1 MAQMKTPGVYI
12 VEKDAF
18 GNSVVE
24 VPTAVPAF
32 IGYTERAENG
42 GKSLTNVPWR
52 ITSFAEYLQY
62 YGGAPQYKFS
72 LTKGGGAA
80 PAKGDDKGDGDDGG
94 AAPAPAA
101 SSGGDTFVVKGD
113 SYELKMT
120 SAEYRMYNAIR
131 LFYQNGG
138 GPCYIVSVGGYSD
151 TIELPRIA
159 GTGDF
164 AGKGLQTLVK
174 QEEPTMVLA
183 PESVSLAEA
192 DCISLQQAMLA
203 HCGKMQ
209 SRMAILDVYGGYKDR
224 QDPSGDPIANFRND
238 LGVNFLNY
246 SAAYYPWVDTTIV
259 QDAELGIDNFD
270 DDSLAVLQGMMMSEL
285 GIPDAPAEGEDAKV
299 ADQRTLLSK
308 IPDYNAAGIEKGGL
322 EPSLEDMD
330 KTLVL
335 ISPIYNNLLASI
347 KEQLNLLPPS
357 SAMAGVY
364 TMVDDTRG
372 VWKAPANVSLS
383 SVVKPAV
390 NISHD
395 DQEDLNVTLYGKSI
409 NAIRSF
415 IGEGVLV
422 WGART
427 LDGNSN
433 DWRYI
438 NVRRTMIMLEQSIKA
453 AAKAYVFEP
462 NDANT
467 WTTIKSMIDNFLFLQ
482 WKKGALVGA
491 KPADAYNVSVGL
503 GATMTGDDILNGI
516 MRITILVAISRPA
529 EFIEITFQQQMQKS

>member
-32 IGYTERAENG
+32 IGYTHIAENG
-42 GKSLTNVPWR
+42 GKSLKNVPFR
-52 ITSFAEYLQY
+52 ITSFSEYLQY
-62 YGGAPQYKFS
+62 FGGGPEYKFT
-72 LTKGGGAA
+72 LTAADPAAA
-80 PAKGDDKGDGDDGG
+80 PTG
-94 AAPAPAA
+94 
-101 SSGGDTFVVKGD
+101 SEITVKGKG
-113 SYELKMT
+113 YALALN
-120 SAEYRMYNAIR
+120 SAPYLLYNSIR

-151 TIELPRIA
+151 SIELARLA
-159 GTGDF
+159 GSGDF
-164 AGKGLQTLVK
+164 AGKGLQTLIK
-174 QEEPTMVLA
+174 EEEPTMIVI
-183 PESVSLAEA
+183 PEAICLKEA
-192 DCISLQQAMLA
+192 DCISLQQAVLA

-209 SRMAILDVYGGYKDR
+209 SRIGILDIYNGFKDR
-224 QDPSGDPIANFRND
+224 NDPEGDPIASFRNS
-238 LGVNFLNY
+238 LGVNFMSY
-246 SAAYYPWVDTTIV
+246 AAAYYPWLNTTIV
-259 QDAELGIDNFD
+259 QDSELSIENFTD
-270 DDSLAVLQGMMMSEL
+270 ESLTVLQAMITSEL
-285 GIPDAPAEGEDAKV
+285 GIPETAPADENAKTAETRALLGKTPNYTSANILASELETDPTKKLDPTAEDMNKTLIV
-299 ADQRTLLSK
+299 LSPSYNTLLA
-308 IPDYNAAGIEKGGL
+308 D
-322 EPSLEDMD
+322 
-330 KTLVL
+330 
-335 ISPIYNNLLASI
+335 I
-347 KEQLNLLPPS
+347 KKQLNLLPPAA
-357 SAMAGVY
+357 AMAGVY
-364 TMVDDTRG
+364 TMVDNTRG

-383 SVVKPAV
+383 SVVSPSIS
-390 NISHD
+390 ISHD

-453 AAKAYVFEP
+453 AAKAFVFEP

-482 WKKGALVGA
+482 WKQGALVGA
-491 KPADAYNVSVGL
+491 KPGDAYNVFVGL

-516 MRITILVAISRPA
+516 MRITVLVAISRPA

>member
-32 IGYTERAENG
+32 IGYTQRAENG
-42 GKSLTNVPWR
+42 GKSLTNTPWR

-62 YGGAPQYKFS
+62 YGGAPDYKFA
-72 LTKGGGAA
+72 LAEAAA
-80 PAKGDDKGDGDDGG
+80 PAEGDA
-94 AAPAPAA
+94 AAPAG
-101 SSGGDTFVVKGD
+101 SSFSVKGKEYTL
-113 SYELKMT
+113 SMSST
-120 SAEYRMYNAIR
+120 EYRMYNAIR

-151 TIELPRIA
+151 AIEKPRLE
-159 GTGDF
+159 GSGDF
-164 AGKGLQTLVK
+164 VGGGLATLIK
-174 QEEPTMVLA
+174 EEEPTMVVI
-183 PESVSLAEA
+183 PEAVSLSAD
-192 DCISLQQAMLA
+192 DCIAIEQSMLA

-209 SRMAILDVYGGYKDR
+209 SRIAILDVYDGYKDR
-224 QDPSGDPIANFRND
+224 QDPSGDPIDAFRNA
-238 LGVNFLNY
+238 LGVNYLNY
-246 SAAYYPWVDTTIV
+246 STAYYPWLDTSVV
-259 QDAELGIDNFD
+259 QDAELGVDNFT
-270 DDSLAVLQGMMMSEL
+270 DDSLAVLQTMIMAEL
-285 GIPDAPAEGEDAKV
+285 NIPADPAEGENAKI
-299 ADQRTLLSK
+299 ADQRDLLSK
-308 IPDYNAAGIEKGGL
+308 IPNYTVAGIEAGGL
-322 EPSLEDMD
+322 TPSLEDMD
-330 KTLVL
+330 KTLVI
-335 ISPIYNNLLASI
+335 ISPLYNNVLAEI
-347 KEQLNLLPPS
+347 KSTLNLMPPS
-357 SAMAGVY
+357 SAMAGIY
-364 TMVDDTRG
+364 TMVDNTRG
-372 VWKAPANVSLS
+372 VWKAPANVSLN
-383 SVVKPAV
+383 SVIKPAI

-467 WTTIKSMIDNFLFLQ
+467 WTTMKSMIDNFLFLQ

-491 KPADAYNVSVGL
+491 KPGDAYSVSVGL
-503 GATMTGDDILNGI
+503 GSTMTGDDILNGI
-516 MRITILVAISRPA
+516 MRITVLVAISRPA